1 MCEKYFYKVAENRFD
16 LNLLKLIPEE
26 FQQHFITVIGPI
38 AYNHIPHRVKNCIT
52 LNLYKDQL
60 VCKNTFYELS
70 TSEPVTISK
79 LTSQMTGYKEE
90 DVKEVDSFIPKFKE
104 LWLVDLSK
112 IHSLSNIHESYTPQ
126 VLQLKTTEYTFDEV
140 YQMLRMSGAIQD
152 VWLG

>member
-1 MCEKYFYKVAENRFD
+1 M
-16 LNLLKLIPEE
+16 
-26 FQQHFITVIGPI
+26 
-38 AYNHIPHRVKNCIT
+38 
-52 LNLYKDQL
+52 
-60 VCKNTFYELS
+60 VCKNTFYE
-70 TSEPVTISK
+70 TK
-79 LTSQMTGYKEE
+79 TSQPVKTYRLTPQMVSYYEE

-140 YQMLRMSGAIQD
+140 VKMLKLTGAIQD